1 MLVECFAEITAGE
14 RFRVLLR
21 NRRERIGVDV
31 AEGREDDVGVVLQ
44 LIAIG
49 WGDRAADADL
59 EKLEFAQLSAEGP
72 TRTRFRK
79 RTEQ

>member
-1 MLVECFAEITAGE
+1 
-14 RFRVLLR
+14 VLLR
-21 NRRERIGVDV
+21 NRRKRVRIDI
-31 AEGREDDVGVVLQ
+31 AEAREDDVRVVLQ